1 MHCAKYFHLVV
12 KGGGWRG
19 YIPPLIWGFR
29 KENRKRTITISLLRF
44 KNLSTALLYHV
55 LKSTYFFWPSQKTWI
70 LKNHLGV
77 IWIYWHGCSKLYDS
91 DDHKYGAAA
100 HGLKTSFCL
109 IGISR
114 PLEPTEARTS
124 FLHGLYT
131 NFLKG
136 SSKVTNTYSVVASL
150 RFPAR
155 SSPAAR
161 RRAVF
166 LWIEKGSERKSLVT
180 NNRIAI
186 WRVFSL
192 HESCNECNT

>member
-1 MHCAKYFHLVV
+1 MIFLA
-12 KGGGWRG
+12 
-19 YIPPLIWGFR
+19 
-29 KENRKRTITISLLRF
+29 F
-44 KNLSTALLYHV
+44 K
-55 LKSTYFFWPSQKTWI
+55 KTWA

-77 IWIYWHGCSKLYDS
+77 IWIYWHGCSKLYDN

-100 HGLKTSFCL
+100 HGLKPSFCL

-136 SSKVTNTYSVVASL
+136 SSKVYKYIL
-150 RFPAR
+150 R
-155 SSPAAR
+155 SSQSSLSCSVLLRQLSAATC
-161 RRAVF
+161 F
-166 LWIEKGSERKSLVT
+166 SELKKAASENHYIVT

-192 HESCNECNT
+192 HESCNECNIYAGLSSLGVPGVPWHTQNLADQFTLFQPGGDRLCPPNYYWHTRIFRPSDGPEAIW